1 MSLLLLRRDVE
12 KELVNQQQ
20 VAIRRWHLA
29 AIGANASA
37 TRTIATGVTLAAC
50 LLASSAAAQQPF
62 RMPPP
67 EVAQP
72 APGGVRIA
80 HDGLVANW
88 YAASRRAAS
97 RPPVVLLLGG
107 SEGGIGAGAAR
118 QAADLVAHGF
128 AVLHLAYFGAPG
140 LPSRLNLVPLEYFD
154 RALAWIKRQ
163 PGIDPRRISVVGA
176 SKGAE
181 AALLVASRHPELH
194 AIVTGAPSAAVWPG
208 IDFTGRDTGS
218 SWTVRG
224 KPLPYLRY
232 GPAATSMFDGYK
244 TGLATLPEHRD
255 AAIPV
260 TRIKAK
266 VLLVCGRADTLWPS
280 CPMAEQV
287 QRAIGPK
294 ARVLAYDDA
303 GHAVFG
309 PPVQVSAAAYRSLG
323 SLGGTAEGNNLA
335 RADAWPIIL
344 AFLTS

>member
-1 MSLLLLRRDVE
+1 MDRHFRSIIEGWRRVVNEGDV
-12 KELVNQQQ
+12 
-20 VAIRRWHLA
+20 
-29 AIGANASA
+29 ASA
-37 TRTIATGVTLAAC
+37 RAITTGLTLAAC
-50 LLASSAAAQQPF
+50 LFPSSAVAQQPF

-72 APGGVRIA
+72 APGGVRITE
-80 HDGLVANW
+80 DGLVANW
-88 YAASRRAAS
+88 YAVSRQGASRA
-97 RPPVVLLLGG
+97 PVVLLLGG
-107 SEGGIGAGAAR
+107 SEGGIGAGAGR

-140 LPSRLNLVPLEYFD
+140 LPPRLDMVPLEYFD
-154 RALAWIKRQ
+154 RALVWIKRQ
-163 PGIDPRRISVVGA
+163 PGIDPARIAVVGA

-194 AIVTGAPSAAVWPG
+194 AVVAGAPSAAVWPG

-218 SWTVRG
+218 SWTLRG
-224 KPLPYLRY
+224 RPLPYLRY

-266 VLLVCGRADTLWPS
+266 VLLVCGRSDTLWPS

-287 QRAIGPK
+287 QRAIGPT
-294 ARVLAYDDA
+294 VTILAYEDA

-309 PPVQVSAAAYRSLG
+309 PPIQVRAAAFHSLG
-323 SLGGTAEGNNLA
+323 SLGGTPEGNNGA
-335 RADAWPIIL
+335 RADAWPKVL
-344 AFLTS
+344 AFLGD